1 MTYPSI
7 LPTIGKIQFFRRG
20 IFMFKR
26 FFVISVLVACF
37 AWLLTI
43 SAQAADTIKIGS
55 FLAVSGNA
63 SILGDPELK
72 TLQMYI
78 EEINAAGGVN
88 GKKLE
93 LIHYDSAGKS
103 KEANDFVKKLIKK
116 DNVDIIL
123 GGTTSSETLAVI
135 DVIEQEQIPF
145 ISFAGAIEIV
155 EPVKKWVFKTPHSD
169 KMAVAKIYEDMKK
182 RGINKVAVITGNS
195 GFDKSGLKQL
205 HALAPSYNITIVA
218 DETYDN
224 NDTDMTT
231 QLTKIRGTDAQAII
245 NFGLGKAPAIVAKN
259 IKQLGI
265 KLPLYESHGVAT
277 KDFLTLAGDAAEGIR
292 LPAAALLVADKL
304 PDSDPQKK
312 IVTAYKTKYEAKY
325 GPVSTFGGHAY
336 DGLFIA
342 IEAMKRANSTDKA
355 KVRDEIEKTKGFIG
369 TAGVFNMSPTD
380 HMGLDISAFKMLEVK
395 NGNWEIVN

>member
-1 MTYPSI
+1 MM
-7 LPTIGKIQFFRRG
+7 FRR
-20 IFMFKR
+20 
-26 FFVISVLVACF
+26 VVVLSALFACF
-37 AWLLTI
+37 AWFLTV
-43 SAQAADTIKIGS
+43 SAHAADTIKIGS

-93 LIHYDSAGKS
+93 LIHYDSAGKT

-116 DNVDIIL
+116 DNVDILL
-123 GGTTSSETLAVI
+123 GGTTSGETLAVI
-135 DVIEQEQIPF
+135 DVVEQEQIPF

-182 RGINKVAVITGNS
+182 RGISKVAVITGNS

-205 HALAPSYNITIVA
+205 HALAPQYGITIVA

-231 QLTKIRGTDAQAII
+231 QLTKIRGTDAQAVI

-277 KDFLTLAGDAAEGIR
+277 KEFLNLAGDAAEGIR
-292 LPAAALLVADKL
+292 LPAAALLVAEKL
-304 PDSDPQKK
+304 PDSNPQKK
-312 IVTAYKTKYEAKY
+312 VVTAYKAKYEAKY

-342 IEAMKRANSTDKA
+342 VEAMKRAKGTDKA

-380 HMGLDISAFKMLEVK
+380 HMGLDLSAFKMLEVK

>member
-1 MTYPSI
+1 
-7 LPTIGKIQFFRRG
+7 
-20 IFMFKR
+20 MFKR
-26 FFVISVLVACF
+26 LFALSVLAACF
-37 AWLLTI
+37 AFFATV
-43 SAQAADTIKIGS
+43 AAHAADTIKIGS

-116 DNVDIIL
+116 DEVDIIL
-123 GGTTSSETLAVI
+123 GGTTSGETLAVI

-169 KMAVAKIYEDMKK
+169 RMAVAKIYEDMKK
-182 RGINKVAVITGNS
+182 RGISKVAVITGNS

-205 HALAPSYNITIVA
+205 HALAPQYGITIVA

-277 KDFLTLAGDAAEGIR
+277 KEFLNLAGDAAEGIR

-304 PDSDPQKK
+304 SDSDSQKK
-312 IVTAYKTKYEAKY
+312 VVTAYKAKYEAKY

-342 IEAMKRANSTDKA
+342 VEAMKRAKGTDKA

-380 HMGLDISAFKMLEVK
+380 HMGLDLSAFKMLEVK